1 VHSGLG
7 GFAILVLLLDEGSM
21 KLDLD
26 LIRSSSEGP
35 IIRP

>member
-1 VHSGLG
+1 MHSGLG
-7 GFAILVLLLDEGSM
+7 RFAILVLLLDEGSM

-26 LIRSSSEGP
+26 LIRSPSDGP